1 MILYTI
7 ITNRTTS
14 LTVIELLY
22 MSFILNIRF
31 YLNRYTLAQETTL
44 FKLIPQH
51 L

>member
-1 MILYTI
+1 MILYT

-31 YLNRYTLAQETTL
+31 YHRYTLAQETTL